1 MAYVSFDR
9 IPHECVSDQKS
20 GSTPGLLRRIY
31 DAILASQQR
40 RADREIA
47 RYVIASGRF
56 TDDTEREI
64 ERRFLFR

>member
-9 IPHECVSDQKS
+9 IPHECVSS
-20 GSTPGLLRRIY
+20 PHRSRRGLLRRIF
-31 DAILASQQR
+31 DAFVTSQQR
-40 RADREIA
+40 RADRDIA
-47 RYVIASGRF
+47 RYVSESGRF

>member
-1 MAYVSFDR
+1 MACVSFDR
-9 IPHECVSDQKS
+9 IPHECVSHQKS
-20 GSTPGLLRRIY
+20 GSTRGVLRGFL

-40 RADREIA
+40 RVDREIV
-47 RYVIASGRF
+47 RYVIESGRF

>member
-9 IPHECVSDQKS
+9 IPHECVSHQKS
-20 GSTPGLLRRIY
+20 GPARSLLRRFV

-47 RYVIASGRF
+47 RYVSESGRF